1 MANAYFEFKQFTIRQ
16 EHCAMKV
23 NTDGVLL
30 GAWANPSD
38 AKNILDIGTGT
49 GLIAIMLAQ
58 KSDAQIDAVE
68 IDTNACEQ
76 GMENVKLCPWSNRIS
91 IIHSSF
97 QDFSKQINKR
107 YDLIVTNPP
116 FFSNSLKCEAE
127 KRNLARHNDSLLTEE
142 LISGVDRLLTPTG
155 CFCLILPYV
164 DSQTF
169 IVDAALHLLYCNR
182 KTVLLPNPNKKP
194 HRVMMEF
201 YRQRKKLVENN
212 LEIHNDMGSYSDD
225 YKQLT
230 KDFYL
235 AF

>member
-1 MANAYFEFKQFTIRQ
+1 MANAYFGFKQFTIWQ

-30 GAWANPSD
+30 GAWTNPSD

-58 KSDAQIDAVE
+58 KSDAHIDAVE
-68 IDTNACEQ
+68 IDANACGQ
-76 GMENVKLCPWSNRIS
+76 SKENVKLCPWSARIN

-97 QDFSKQINKR
+97 QDFSEQSPIR
-107 YDLIVTNPP
+107 YDLIITNPP

-127 KRNLARHNDSLLTEE
+127 KRNLARHNDSLLPEE
-142 LISGVDRLLTPTG
+142 LISGVDRLLTPNG
-155 CFCLILPYV
+155 HFCLILPFA

-169 IVDAALHLLYCNR
+169 IVDGALHQLYCNR
-182 KTVLLPNPNKKP
+182 MTILLPNLNKKP

-201 YRQRKKLVENN
+201 SRQRNKIIENN
-212 LEIHNDMGSYSDD
+212 LAIHNNIGSYSDD